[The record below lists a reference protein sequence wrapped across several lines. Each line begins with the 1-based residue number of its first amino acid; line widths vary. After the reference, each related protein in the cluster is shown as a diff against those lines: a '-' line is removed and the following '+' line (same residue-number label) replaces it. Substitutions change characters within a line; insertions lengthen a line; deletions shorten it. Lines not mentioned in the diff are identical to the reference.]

1 MNEKTI
7 KIDNCYAIW
16 KIDNS
21 ERFKEMQNK
30 NMSYEEIINDLYSK
44 GDLTVVEVLEETDL
58 PNIIAP
64 IGLEQ
69 LLINNEDEGLYLIAN
84 ADGSSF
90 GLKSDG
96 EEYEDPYYR
105 YYNYNNKVLVS
116 LFTTI
121 FFSGVNQEFTFT
133 NINLNYKKGL
143 TKIIEVSKIDED
155 EYDIVNEIVL

>member
-7 KIDNCYAIW
+7 EINNCYAAW
-16 KIDNS
+16 KIANP

-30 NMSYEEIINDLYSK
+30 NMSNDEIINDLYSK
-44 GDLTVVEVLEETDL
+44 GDLTIVEVFEETDL
-58 PNIIAP
+58 PTFIAP
-64 IGLEQ
+64 VSLDQ
-69 LLINNEDEGLYLIAN
+69 LLIDREDDGLYLIAN

-105 YYNYNNKVLVS
+105 FYNYNNKVLVS
-116 LFTTI
+116 LFTTM
-121 FFSGVNQEFTFT
+121 FFSGDQEFTFT

>member
-1 MNEKTI
+1 MNGKTI
-7 KIDNCYAIW
+7 KIDNGYAIW

-21 ERFKEMQNK
+21 ERFKEMKNK

-44 GDLTVVEVLEETDL
+44 GDLTVVEVFEETDL
-58 PNIIAP
+58 PTFIAP
-64 IGLEQ
+64 ISLEQ
-69 LLINNEDEGLYLIAN
+69 LLIDDEDDGFYLIAN

-105 YYNYNNKVLVS
+105 FYNYNDKVLVS
-116 LFTTI
+116 QFTTM
-121 FFSGVNQEFTFT
+121 FFSGDQEFTFT

-143 TKIIEVSKIDED
+143 TKIIEVSKVDED